1 MTYTN
6 TFYFQRLIQIGGIET
21 FLYNIAKKY
30 GAEKDITIF
39 LQEKETP
46 SYDKYKGNVR
56 SENKK
61 YRVC

>member
-30 GAEKDITIF
+30 GADKDITIF
-39 LQEKETP
+39 YSDADIYQLERI
-46 SYDKYKGNVR
+46 GNDGI
-56 SENKK
+56 
-61 YRVC
+61 